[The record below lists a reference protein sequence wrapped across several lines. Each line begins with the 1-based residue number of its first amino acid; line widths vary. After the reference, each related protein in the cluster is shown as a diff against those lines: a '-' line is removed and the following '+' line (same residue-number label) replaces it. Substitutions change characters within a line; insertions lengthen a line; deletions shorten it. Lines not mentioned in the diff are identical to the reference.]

1 MSLRYSRE
9 TSSQD
14 ISTTTVL
21 DLPQLYARPTA
32 SELLQTLQLLA
43 IKPPSWNHDSCH
55 QKNQALNQVSEEGI
69 PKYLTGIVASKLSWV
84 DEERREEIWETASK
98 RLSERSG
105 RTGTEFLRG
114 LLGYTTRT
122 DIR

>member
-1 MSLRYSRE
+1 MSFSYNQE
-9 TSSQD
+9 TSS
-14 ISTTTVL
+14 IFTVTVL

-43 IKPPSWNHDSCH
+43 IKPPSWNHDSCQ
-55 QKNQALNQVSEEGI
+55 QKNQVSEEGI
-69 PKYLTGIVASKLSWV
+69 PKYLTGIVASKLTWV
-84 DEERREEIWETASK
+84 DEDRKEEIWETASK

-114 LLGYTTRT
+114 LLRYTKRT
-122 DIR
+122 DMR